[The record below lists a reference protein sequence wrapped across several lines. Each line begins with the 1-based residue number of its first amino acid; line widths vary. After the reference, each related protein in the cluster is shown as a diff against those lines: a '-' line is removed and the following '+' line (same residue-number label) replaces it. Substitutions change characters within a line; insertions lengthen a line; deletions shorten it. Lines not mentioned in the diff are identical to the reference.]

1 MPTTILAGFNGLK
14 SNLEI
19 SGLQASTISTRQT
32 NVRAAVEKEFDVLAS
47 FISGSYSRSTLIAPL
62 KSADVDIFMV
72 LDPKYYSKYSPAGL
86 LDRVRTVLLRTY
98 PKTPNISRNGQAVT
112 ITFTDFQVDVVPGF
126 YRQGGGYLIPN
137 SITGT
142 WISTNPKEHDS
153 QLAAANKAHGGD
165 LVPLI
170 KMIKAW
176 NRGIGE
182 AFVGFYL
189 ELMTKKI
196 LAGITIS
203 DLPSAVRYVLEHGQS
218 EIRYVIADPAGFGG
232 QVSGLNNISKV
243 DDAVSRFRTAT
254 TRARKAEQLATEGKI
269 ALAYDEWRKI
279 FPGYFPIYG

>member
-1 MPTTILAGFNGLK
+1 MPTTILAGFQALR

-19 SGLQASTISTRQT
+19 SGLQASTVSTRQT
-32 NVRAAVEKEFDVLAS
+32 NVRGAVEEEFDVLAS
-47 FISGSYSRSTLIAPL
+47 FVSGSYSRSTLIAPL
-62 KSADVDIFMV
+62 KSADIDIFVV
-72 LDPKYYSKYSPAGL
+72 LDPKYHAKYSPAGL

-98 PKTPNISRNGQAVT
+98 PKTPNVSRNGQAVT
-112 ITFTDFQVDVVPGF
+112 ISFTDFHVDVVPGF

-142 WISTNPKEHDS
+142 WISTNPKQHDAEV
-153 QLAAANKAHGGD
+153 AAANKDHAGN

-170 KMIKAW
+170 KMVKGW
-176 NRGIGE
+176 NRGISD

-196 LAGITIS
+196 LTGISIS
-203 DLPSAVRYVLEHGQS
+203 DLPSGVRYVLERGQS

-232 QVSGLNNISKV
+232 QVSGLNNVSKV

-254 TRARKAEQLATEGKI
+254 GRAKKAEQLAREGKV

-279 FPGYFPIYG
+279 FPGYFPAYG